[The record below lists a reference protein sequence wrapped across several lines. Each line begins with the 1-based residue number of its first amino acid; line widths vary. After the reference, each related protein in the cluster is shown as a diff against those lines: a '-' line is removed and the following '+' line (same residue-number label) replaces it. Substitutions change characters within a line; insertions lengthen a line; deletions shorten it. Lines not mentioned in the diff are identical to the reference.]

1 MEQERYSPELEL
13 LITQYVLG
21 EELIRLV
28 KLGDQKGLTENEQ
41 FKELLKCVDITLTH
55 ITVRRLAL
63 SKE

>member
-28 KLGDQKGLTENEQ
+28 KLGDQKGLTENEH
-41 FKELLKCVDITLTH
+41 FKELLKCVDTTLTL